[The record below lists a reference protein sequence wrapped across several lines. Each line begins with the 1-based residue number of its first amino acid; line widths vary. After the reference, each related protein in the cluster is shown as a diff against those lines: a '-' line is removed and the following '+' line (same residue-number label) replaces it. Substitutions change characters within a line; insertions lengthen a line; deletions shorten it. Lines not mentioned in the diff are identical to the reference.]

1 MPGIGGGNLTQARD
15 TFGCTQEEV
24 KPRQIFWKLKM
35 LSAMIACTL
44 AALALISFSVSVVN
58 TVRQV
63 EQAEAELQALL
74 EESRQLQLQIASLRT
89 PGRLEEEA
97 YKRHAVPRKGADN
110 YLDGKSGKRIICIIA
125 NRIRFCF
132 RRVSFEQA
140 NSI

>member
-1 MPGIGGGNLTQARD
+1 MLLVARKD
-15 TFGCTQEEV
+15 ARHWRREPHRKLRIYLVARRKKV

-97 YKRHAVPRKGADN
+97 YKLGMQYP
-110 YLDGKSGKRIICIIA
+110 GKEQIIILTARAA
-125 NRIRFCF
+125 N
-132 RRVSFEQA
+132 E
-140 NSI
+140 